1 MHISMHKK
9 LSEVMYFAPSP
20 NAFRLGYTRNQDEK
34 MAKRFIES
42 EPQYE
47 QTTTSIIE
55 RWKKML
61 ESYNFIS
68 CVFKQLSLDLYVIGE
83 ETRCRVLRVRLFG
96 SI

>member
-1 MHISMHKK
+1 M
-9 LSEVMYFAPSP
+9 
-20 NAFRLGYTRNQDEK
+20 DEK

-47 QTTTSIIE
+47 RTTTSIIE

-61 ESYNFIS
+61 ESYKFIAR
-68 CVFKQLSLDLYVIGE
+68 VFKQLSLDLYVIGE
-83 ETRCRVLRVRLFG
+83 EARCQVLRVRLFG